1 VENAS
6 DARLLYMSWACQLA
20 VVFNS
25 ELVMGAAQVI
35 CRKLACCSGK
45 SVAVICLQEVDM
57 WQCAGWALVKLLLP
71 CVGCC
76 ANAGESALV
85 LPYGSASDMVDEWFS
100 QKGGDT
106 FLMVFK
112 SRWRLLGFDLSTINA
127 LG

>member
-1 VENAS
+1 MPGCYTCLGRANWLWCSTV
-6 DARLLYMSWACQLA
+6 SWSWVLPK
-20 VVFNS
+20 F
-25 ELVMGAAQVI
+25 
-35 CRKLACCSGK
+35 ACCSGK

-85 LPYGSASDMVDEWFS
+85 LPYGSASDMADEWFS